1 MGPGNSGGPCV
12 SVWAGGITLFCTG
25 CVAVLV
31 EEPKGDAGVEGG
43 VSGLLN
49 VNGFLSKALKL
60 NDKIEIN
67 MIQ

>member
-1 MGPGNSGGPCV
+1 M
-12 SVWAGGITLFCTG
+12 
-25 CVAVLV
+25 LV

-49 VNGFLSKALKL
+49 VNGFLSKALKFD
-60 NDKIEIN
+60 DKIEIN

>member
-1 MGPGNSGGPCV
+1 M
-12 SVWAGGITLFCTG
+12 
-25 CVAVLV
+25 LV
-31 EEPKGDAGVEGG
+31 EEPKGDDGVEGG
-43 VSGLLN
+43 VSGLLK